1 MIENQEPVRRGR
13 PPRATDDR
21 RQRRRTEATTEEFD
35 VKLPIPDWVQEKY
48 PSTEYQLRWFR
59 DEPGRLAT
67 MHKQDWD
74 TVEGVEPVPGAQDKY
89 GQPIKH
95 ILQVKYL
102 DWYEQ
107 DRAKMEDRRKEVV
120 KQMERGSVKGA
131 GDDAGQTLR
140 SEVSY
145 ADAANRLG

>member
-1 MIENQEPVRRGR
+1 MIEHQEPARRGR

-21 RQRRRTEATTEEFD
+21 RPRRRQEGALEEFD
-35 VKLPIPDWVQEKY
+35 VKLPIPDFVLEKY

-59 DEPGRLAT
+59 DEPGRIAAI
-67 MHKQDWD
+67 HKQDWD
-74 TVEGVEPVPGAQDKY
+74 AVEGVAPVPGAQDKF
-89 GQPIKH
+89 GNPINH

-102 DWYEQ
+102 DWYEA
-107 DRAKMEDRRKEVV
+107 DRAKMEDRRKEMV

-131 GDDAGQTLR
+131 GDDTGPTLG